1 MNNLKNAWLVRP
13 CPDNRN
19 RLQEFQDKNIVAVG
33 WPGIGSL
40 SGKSRANLKQILS
53 GNPYNYTGL
62 ELGNAYATV
71 DIFVNQIKPG
81 SLVLV
86 PYKDDIYF
94 AEITGGYSFDQSVD
108 SHNSNGGYPHQRTVK
123 WLENTSRKN
132 LSKELRSSL
141 KVRRTA
147 ANFSKHFEE
156 IDALAHGRDYNPQAS
171 IPGTINV
178 SYPLRPGCNIDFTI
192 PDDITKD
199 EARRL
204 SSYLA
209 SLYFAQ

>member
-1 MNNLKNAWLVRP
+1 MNNLENAWLVRP
-13 CPDNRN
+13 CPHDKK
-19 RLQEFQDKNIVAVG
+19 RLQEFQDKNIVAIG
-33 WPGIGSL
+33 WPGIGNL
-40 SGKSRANLKQILS
+40 EGKSRENLKQILS
-53 GNPYNYTGL
+53 GSPYNYTGL
-62 ELGNAYATV
+62 KLGNSYATV

-86 PYKDDIYF
+86 PDNDDIYF
-94 AEITGGYSFDQSVD
+94 AEITSGYSFDKTVD
-108 SHNSNGGYPHQRTVK
+108 NDNDGYPHQRTVK
-123 WLENTSRKN
+123 WLNNTSRKT

-141 KVRRTA
+141 KARRPA
-147 ANFSKHFEE
+147 ANLSKHFAE
-156 IDALAHGRDYNPQAS
+156 IDALAHGRTYIPQ
-171 IPGTINV
+171 PGTPGIINV
-178 SYPLRPGCNIDFTI
+178 SYPLRPGCNIDFKI